1 MKVRVSVTKND
12 IAWGVRYDPTRC
24 PIARAVRRRV
34 RPNVDIRVSTLVVR
48 CGNHYVDLPAKAQAF
63 VGQFDLRTRKP
74 APMTFTLNIPKAVL
88 RKKAQS

>member
-12 IAWGVRYDPTRC
+12 IARGVRLDDRRC

-34 RPNVDIRVSTLVVR
+34 RPNVAVSVSDLFVR
-48 CGNHYVDLPAKAQAF
+48 CNNHYAKLPAKAQAF
-63 VGQFDLRTRKP
+63 VAQFDMDIQP